1 MRWFFLPTITS
12 LGPYYERGVP
22 GMKRTTCI
30 RHVPFEVSQEW
41 LDQHRDA
48 LSAKYWRIDGD
59 AGVTVD
65 EGNDGI
71 PDAGWTKRDIT
82 AWMKERGLEVGGYA
96 TKATLLKSVNAFL
109 NPEPIA
115 EPTAEVLEEEVAETP
130 TGDE

>member
-1 MRWFFLPTITS
+1 
-12 LGPYYERGVP
+12 
-22 GMKRTTCI
+22 MKRTTCI

-96 TKATLLKSVNAFL
+96 TKAKLLESVASFL
-109 NPEPIA
+109 SPEPVA
-115 EPTAEVLEEEVAETP
+115 EPVEEAEITTET